1 MNTNTIDQQI
11 ELEKHYTTLAQETFK
26 KRLEQARNQGRIT
39 SQPLGSGLKKLFV
52 EALATNIETWI
63 EDNTK
68 PKRGVG
74 KKYRELLKA
83 MLEAF
88 GMQNLVLNICATVLE
103 RAINETLAT
112 DHKASVSSC
121 AYSIGNSLY
130 YNAQTEAFLKQD
142 EEGTQ
147 VNRIQDGLD
156 KRTLGYQKTRHI
168 KGIMKKNKFEWVK
181 YEKSAVVNLGL
192 DILYILIQ
200 STDLIK
206 TSEANDRVKFLEP
219 TQILLDTYRYNA
231 DYISQFITDRTPT
244 IIKPKKWNDLSQGG
258 YYGAMAKR
266 LHFMRISHIVG
277 KTKVVKSYI
286 KKIRDIDLS
295 KIYSAVNAIQET
307 PYRINK
313 DMYEVIEA
321 IINQGGGLAGIA
333 SMEPHEPEPTRK
345 FKETK
350 QEYGKRF
357 HEWLEIELSRR
368 SKAIRALRLFRYAKD
383 FKGYDNIYFPCNID
397 FRGRIYPIPLFNHQG
412 DDFMKSL
419 IIYSNPVPLMDS
431 QDIELLYW
439 QGANLWGNDKVS
451 HAEQVEWVKDHH
463 SHIVDSAKHPLD
475 YLWWTEAD
483 EPLQFLAWCMEY
495 VKSLEYFEEFKTY
508 DGYSCPLVIAYDG
521 TCSGLQH
528 YSAMLRDEVGGSAV
542 NLVDHERPADIYQ
555 QVADKVLKIVE
566 KDAMSGTLDEVQKEE
581 VGGGQRVHFGTRSM
595 AQAWLAHGV
604 TRKVVK
610 RNVMTLAYG
619 SGQYGFQEQ
628 IYEDTTKGNIHFKR
642 FEKPCAKYMAKLVWQ
657 EVQTT
662 VVSATEGM
670 KYLKALAKV
679 LTKHGLPVNWWT
691 PLGLPVQQQY
701 LKLVQ
706 KSFRT
711 RFGDMVSW
719 RGYYQ
724 DVADDESLDANGQK
738 NGVAP
743 NFIHSLDST
752 HLMMTVNEAGLSN
765 YTTIHDSFGTSLGE
779 ARHLQKVIREQLYK
793 LYTEYSPIEEFKKY
807 VEEMTGEDLSDIPE
821 PPKGSLKLENI
832 LTSSFIFH

>member
-1 MNTNTIDQQI
+1 MNTNTIEQQI
-11 ELEKHYTTLAQETFK
+11 AIEEHYTHLAQESFK
-26 KRLEQARNQGRIT
+26 KRLEQARNQGKIT

-52 EALATNIETWI
+52 EPFALNIEAWI
-63 EDNTK
+63 IDNTK
-68 PKRGVG
+68 PRRGVG

-88 GMQNLVLNICATVLE
+88 GMEALVLNICATALE
-103 RAINETLAT
+103 RALNEALAT
-112 DHKASVSSC
+112 HYKASISSC

-130 YNAQTEAFLKQD
+130 YNGQTEAFLKQD
-142 EEGTQ
+142 ETGTQ

-156 KRTLGYQKTRHI
+156 KRVMLYQKTRHI
-168 KGIMKKNKFEWVK
+168 KTIMEKNKFEWVK
-181 YEKSAVVNLGL
+181 YHKEAVVNMGM

-200 STDLIK
+200 STDLLT
-206 TSEANDRVKFLEP
+206 TSDANDSVKLLQP
-219 TQILLDTYRYNA
+219 TQKLLETYRYNA
-231 DYISQFITDRTPT
+231 DFISQFVTDRTPT
-244 IIKPKKWNDLSQGG
+244 IVPPKPWTDLNDGG
-258 YYGAMAKR
+258 YYGVMADR

-277 KTKVVKSYI
+277 KTKVVKSYL
-286 KKIRDIDLS
+286 KKIQDVDLS
-295 KIYSAVNAIQET
+295 KIYGAVNRIQET
-307 PYRINK
+307 PYKINK
-313 DMYEVIEA
+313 DMYAVIEA
-321 IINQGGGLAGIA
+321 LIEQGGGIA
-333 SMEPHEPEPTRK
+333 DIPRMEPYEEPK
-345 FKETK
+345 QGFKEPRK
-350 QEYGKRF
+350 EFGKRY
-357 HEWLEIELSRR
+357 HEWLDIELPRR
-368 SKAIRALRLFRYAKD
+368 SKAIRALRLFRYAKE
-383 FKGYDNIYFPCNID
+383 FKEYDNIYFPCNID

-419 IIYSNPVPLMDS
+419 IIYSNPVALKDS

-451 HAEQVEWVKDHH
+451 HAEQVEWVRAHH
-463 SHIVDSAKHPLD
+463 SNIVDSAKNPLD

-495 VKSLEYFEEFKTY
+495 VKSLKYYEENKTY
-508 DGYSCPLVIAYDG
+508 EGYSCPLVIAYDG

-542 NLVDHERPADIYQ
+542 NLIDHEIPADIYQ

-566 KDAMSGTLDEVQKEE
+566 RDAMSGTLDEVEKEE

-595 AQAWLAHGV
+595 AQAWLANGV

-619 SGQYGFQEQ
+619 SGRYGFEEQ
-628 IYEDTTKGNIHFKR
+628 ILEDTCKGNPHFKR

-670 KYLKALAKV
+670 KYLKGLAKV

-701 LKLVQ
+701 LKLVK

-724 DVADDESLDANGQK
+724 DVADDESLDLNGQK
-738 NGVAP
+738 NGIAP

-752 HLMMTVNEAGLSN
+752 HLMMVVNEAGLSN

-779 ARHLQKVIREQLYK
+779 ARRLQVVIREQLYK
-793 LYTEYSPIEEFKKY
+793 LYTEHSPIEEFKKY

-821 PPKGSLKLENI
+821 PPKGTLNLENI
-832 LTSSFIFH
+832 LTSTFIFH

>member
-11 ELEKHYTTLAQETFK
+11 ELEKHYTTLAQESFK

-52 EALATNIETWI
+52 EALATNIGSWI
-63 EDNTK
+63 DDNTK

-88 GMQNLVLNICATVLE
+88 GMEALVLNICATVLE

-219 TQILLDTYRYNA
+219 TQALLDTYRYNA

-244 IIKPKKWNDLSQGG
+244 IIKPKKWDDLSHGG

-286 KKIRDIDLS
+286 KKIRDVDLS
-295 KIYSAVNAIQET
+295 KIYKAVNAIQET

-321 IINQGGGLAGIA
+321 IINQGGGIAGIA

-345 FKETK
+345 LKETK

-383 FKGYDNIYFPCNID
+383 FKDYDNIYFPCNID

-451 HAEQVEWVKDHH
+451 HEEQVEWVKTHH
-463 SHIVDSAKHPLD
+463 SHIVDSAKNPLD

-495 VKSLEYFEEFKTY
+495 VKSLEYYEEFKTY
-508 DGYSCPLVIAYDG
+508 EGYSCPLVIAYDG

-724 DVADDESLDANGQK
+724 DVADDESLDLNGQK
-738 NGVAP
+738 NGIAP

-752 HLMMTVNEAGLSN
+752 HLMMVVNEAGLSN

-779 ARHLQKVIREQLYK
+779 ARQLQRVIREQLYK
-793 LYTEYSPIEEFKKY
+793 LYTEHSPIEEFKKY

-821 PPKGSLKLENI
+821 PPKGTLNLENI
-832 LTSSFIFH
+832 LTSTFIFH

>member
-508 DGYSCPLVIAYDG
+508 EGYSCPLVIAYDG

-724 DVADDESLDANGQK
+724 DIADDESLDANGQK
-738 NGVAP
+738 NGIAP

-752 HLMMTVNEAGLSN
+752 HLMMVVNEAGLSN

-779 ARHLQKVIREQLYK
+779 ARHLQVVIREQLYK
-793 LYTEYSPIEEFKKY
+793 LYTEHSPIEEFKKY
-807 VEEMTGEDLSDIPE
+807 VEAMTGEDLSDIPE
-821 PPKGSLKLENI
+821 PPKGDLKLENI
-832 LTSSFIFH
+832 LTSTFIFH

>member
-1 MNTNTIDQQI
+1 MTTNTLDQQI
-11 ELEKHYTTLAQETFK
+11 ELEKYYTELAQESFK
-26 KRLEQARNQGRIT
+26 KRLEHARNQGRIT

-83 MLEAF
+83 MLKAF
-88 GMQNLVLNICATVLE
+88 GMKNLVLNICATVLE

-130 YNAQTEAFLKQD
+130 YNAQTEAFLKKD

-156 KRTLGYQKTRHI
+156 KRNMVYQKTRHI

-181 YEKSAVVNLGL
+181 YEKSAIVNLGL

-219 TQILLDTYRYNA
+219 TQALLDTYRYNA

-244 IIKPKKWNDLSQGG
+244 IIKPKKWDDLSHGG

-286 KKIRDIDLS
+286 KKIRDVDLS
-295 KIYSAVNAIQET
+295 KIYKAVNAIQET

-321 IINQGGGLAGIA
+321 IINQGGGIAGIA

-357 HEWLEIELSRR
+357 HDWLEIELSRR

-383 FKGYDNIYFPCNID
+383 FKEYDNIYFPCNID

-419 IIYSNPVPLMDS
+419 IIYSNPVPLTDS

-451 HAEQVEWVKDHH
+451 HSEQVEWVKTHH
-463 SHIVDSAKHPLD
+463 SNIVDSARNPLD

-495 VKSLEYFEEFKTY
+495 VKSLEYYEEFKTY
-508 DGYSCPLVIAYDG
+508 EGYSCPLVIAYDG

-528 YSAMLRDEVGGSAV
+528 YSAILRDEVGGSAV

-738 NGVAP
+738 NGIAP

-752 HLMMTVNEAGLSN
+752 HLMMVVNEAGLSN

-779 ARHLQKVIREQLYK
+779 ARHLQVVIREQLYK
-793 LYTEYSPIEEFKKY
+793 LYTEHSPIEEFKKY
-807 VEEMTGEDLSDIPE
+807 VEVMTGEDLSDIPE
-821 PPKGSLKLENI
+821 PPKGGLKLENI
-832 LTSSFIFH
+832 LTSTFIFH

>member
-1 MNTNTIDQQI
+1 MKSITLEQQI
-11 ELEKHYTTLAQETFK
+11 ELEQYYTTLAQESFRK
-26 KRLEQARNQGRIT
+26 KLEQARNQGRIT

-52 EALATNIETWI
+52 EAFATNIGSWVDEQ
-63 EDNTK
+63 TK
-68 PKRGVG
+68 PKRGVS
-74 KKYRELLKA
+74 KKYVPLLRA

-88 GMQNLVLNICATVLE
+88 GRENLILNICATVLE

-112 DHKASVSSC
+112 DHKANVSSC
-121 AYSIGNSLY
+121 ALQIGKSLY
-130 YNAQTEAFLKQD
+130 YNGYTEAYLKQD
-142 EEGTQ
+142 GTGTQ
-147 VNRIQDGLD
+147 VNRIQEGLN
-156 KRTLGYQKTRHI
+156 KRAYQGQKERHI
-168 KGIMKKNKFEWVK
+168 ANVMQKNKFEWVK
-181 YEKSAVVNLGL
+181 FEKAVIILLGVDL
-192 DILYILIQ
+192 LYILVN
-200 STDLIK
+200 STDLITISK
-206 TSEANDRVKFLEP
+206 SNSTIHYLEP
-219 TQILLDTYRYNA
+219 TQALLDTYRYNA
-231 DYISQFITDRTPT
+231 EFISKFIVDRTPT
-244 IIKPKKWNDLSQGG
+244 IIRPKPWEDLSHGG
-258 YYGAMAKR
+258 YYEAMANR
-266 LHFMRISHIVG
+266 LHFMRINHLVG
-277 KTKVVKSYI
+277 KTKVVKGYL
-286 KKIRDIDLS
+286 KKIRDVDLS
-295 KIYSAVNAIQET
+295 KIYGAVNKIQET
-307 PYRINK
+307 SYCINK
-313 DMYEVIEA
+313 DMYKVIDT
-321 IINQGGGLAGIA
+321 IIEQGGGLAGIA
-333 SMEPHEPEPTRK
+333 SMEPHEPEPVMK

-350 QEYGKRF
+350 KDFNKRLGK
-357 HEWLEIELSRR
+357 WLEIEVARR
-368 SKAIRALRLFRYAKD
+368 SKALRVLRIFRYARE
-383 FKGYDNIYFPCNID
+383 FKEYDNIYFPCNID

-419 IIYSNPVPLMDS
+419 IIYSDPVQLKDS

-451 HAEQVEWVKDHH
+451 HEEQVEWVKAHH
-463 SHIVDSAKHPLD
+463 SHIVDSAKNPLD
-475 YLWWTEAD
+475 YLWWTDAD
-483 EPLQFLAWCMEY
+483 EPLQFLAWAMEY
-495 VKSLEYFEEFKTY
+495 VKSLEYYEEHKTY
-508 DGYSCPLVIAYDG
+508 EGYSCPLVIAYDG

-566 KDAMSGTLDEVQKEE
+566 RDAMSGTLDEVEKEE

-628 IYEDTTKGNIHFKR
+628 ILEDTTKGNPHFDR
-642 FEKPCAKYMAKLVWQ
+642 FAVPCAKYMAKLVWQ

-701 LKLVQ
+701 LKMVQ
-706 KSFRT
+706 KSFQT
-711 RFGDMVSW
+711 RFGDRCQW

-724 DVADDESLDANGQK
+724 DVADDEELDANGQK
-738 NGVAP
+738 NGIAP

-752 HLMMTVNEAGLSN
+752 HLMMVVNEAGLSN

-779 ARHLQKVIREQLYK
+779 ARHLQVVIREQLYK
-793 LYTEYSPIEEFKKY
+793 LYTEHEPIEQFKKY

-821 PPKGSLKLENI
+821 PPKGTLNLDNI
-832 LTSSFIFH
+832 LTSTFIFH

>member
-112 DHKASVSSC
+112 YHKASVSSC

-508 DGYSCPLVIAYDG
+508 EGYSCPLVIAYDG

>member
-1 MNTNTIDQQI
+1 MNTNTIEQQI
-11 ELEKHYTTLAQETFK
+11 ELEKYYTNLAQETFK

-52 EALATNIETWI
+52 EALAKNIETWI

-88 GMQNLVLNICATVLE
+88 GMEALVLNICATVLE

-219 TQILLDTYRYNA
+219 TQALLDTYRYNA

-244 IIKPKKWNDLSQGG
+244 IIKPKKWDDLSHGG

-286 KKIRDIDLS
+286 KKIRDVDLS
-295 KIYSAVNAIQET
+295 KIYKAVNAIQET

-321 IINQGGGLAGIA
+321 IINQGGGIAGIA

-383 FKGYDNIYFPCNID
+383 FKDYDNIYFPCNID

-419 IIYSNPVPLMDS
+419 IVYSNPAPLMDS

-451 HAEQVEWVKDHH
+451 HNEQVEWVRAHH
-463 SHIVDSAKHPLD
+463 SNIVDSAKNHLD

-495 VKSLEYFEEFKTY
+495 VKSLEYYEEFKTY
-508 DGYSCPLVIAYDG
+508 EGYSCPLVIAYDG

-528 YSAMLRDEVGGSAV
+528 YSAMLRDEVGGYAV

-738 NGVAP
+738 NGIAP

-752 HLMMTVNEAGLSN
+752 HLMMVVNEAGLSN

-779 ARHLQKVIREQLYK
+779 ARHLQVVIREQLYK
-793 LYTEYSPIEEFKKY
+793 LYTEHSPIEEFKKY

-832 LTSSFIFH
+832 LTSTFIFH

>member
-1 MNTNTIDQQI
+1 MNANTLDQQI
-11 ELEKHYTTLAQETFK
+11 AIEKHYTELAQETFK

-52 EALATNIETWI
+52 EALAKNIETWI

-88 GMQNLVLNICATVLE
+88 GMEALVLNICATVLE

-168 KGIMKKNKFEWVK
+168 KGIMKKNKFEWIK

-286 KKIRDIDLS
+286 KKIRDVDLS
-295 KIYSAVNAIQET
+295 KIYKAVNAIQET

-321 IINQGGGLAGIA
+321 IINQGGGIAGIA

-345 FKETK
+345 LKETK

-383 FKGYDNIYFPCNID
+383 FKDYDNIYFPCNID

-451 HAEQVEWVKDHH
+451 HEEQVEWVKTHH
-463 SHIVDSAKHPLD
+463 SHIVDSAKNPLD
-475 YLWWTEAD
+475 YIWWTEAD

-495 VKSLEYFEEFKTY
+495 VKSLEYYEEFKTY
-508 DGYSCPLVIAYDG
+508 EGYSCPLVIAYDG

-701 LKLVQ
+701 LKLVK

-724 DVADDESLDANGQK
+724 DVADDESLDLNGQK
-738 NGVAP
+738 NGIAP

-752 HLMMTVNEAGLSN
+752 HLMMVVNEAGLSN

-779 ARHLQKVIREQLYK
+779 ARQLQRVIREQLYK
-793 LYTEYSPIEEFKKY
+793 LYTEHSPIEEFKKY

-821 PPKGSLKLENI
+821 PPKGTLNLENI
-832 LTSSFIFH
+832 LTSTFIFH

>member
-1 MNTNTIDQQI
+1 MTTNTLDQQI
-11 ELEKHYTTLAQETFK
+11 AIEKHYTELAQETFK

-52 EALATNIETWI
+52 EALAKNIETWI
-63 EDNTK
+63 KDNTK

-88 GMQNLVLNICATVLE
+88 GMEALVLNICATVLE
-103 RAINETLAT
+103 RAINETLAI

-142 EEGTQ
+142 KEGTQ

-181 YEKSAVVNLGL
+181 YEKSAIVNLGL

-219 TQILLDTYRYNA
+219 TQALLDTYRYNA

-244 IIKPKKWNDLSQGG
+244 IIKPKKWDDLSHGG

-286 KKIRDIDLS
+286 KKIRDVDLS
-295 KIYSAVNAIQET
+295 KIYKAVNAIQET

-321 IINQGGGLAGIA
+321 IINQGGGIAGIA

-419 IIYSNPVPLMDS
+419 IVYSNPVPLTDS

-451 HAEQVEWVKDHH
+451 HSEQVEWVKTHH
-463 SHIVDSAKHPLD
+463 SHIVDSAKNPLD

-495 VKSLEYFEEFKTY
+495 VKSLEYYEEFKTY
-508 DGYSCPLVIAYDG
+508 EGYSCPLVIAYDG

-566 KDAMSGTLDEVQKEE
+566 RDAMSGTLDEVQKEE

-642 FEKPCAKYMAKLVWQ
+642 FEKPCSKYMAKLVWQ

-738 NGVAP
+738 NGIAP

-752 HLMMTVNEAGLSN
+752 HLMMVVNEAGLSN

-779 ARHLQKVIREQLYK
+779 ARHLQVVIREQLYK
-793 LYTEYSPIEEFKKY
+793 LYTEHSPIEEFKKY
-807 VEEMTGEDLSDIPE
+807 VEAMTGEDLSDIPE
-821 PPKGSLKLENI
+821 PPKGGLKLENI
-832 LTSSFIFH
+832 LTSTFIFH

>member
-1 MNTNTIDQQI
+1 MNTNTLDQQI
-11 ELEKHYTTLAQETFK
+11 AIEKHYTELAQETFK

-52 EALATNIETWI
+52 EALAKNIETWI

-88 GMQNLVLNICATVLE
+88 GIEALVLNICATVLE

-156 KRTLGYQKTRHI
+156 KRTLTYQKTRHI

-219 TQILLDTYRYNA
+219 TQVLLDTYRYNA

-244 IIKPKKWNDLSQGG
+244 IIPPKKWDDLSHGG

-286 KKIRDIDLS
+286 KKIRDVDLS

-321 IINQGGGLAGIA
+321 IIKQGGGLAGIA

-419 IIYSNPVPLMDS
+419 IIYSNPVPLTDS

-451 HAEQVEWVKDHH
+451 HSEQVEWVKTHH
-463 SHIVDSAKHPLD
+463 SNIVDSATHPLD

-483 EPLQFLAWCMEY
+483 EPLQFLAWCKEY

-508 DGYSCPLVIAYDG
+508 EGYSCPLVIAYDG

-542 NLVDHERPADIYQ
+542 NLVDHEKPADIYQ

-566 KDAMSGTLDEVQKEE
+566 RDAMSGTLDEVQKEE

-738 NGVAP
+738 NGIAP

-752 HLMMTVNEAGLSN
+752 HLMMVVNEAGLSN

-779 ARHLQKVIREQLYK
+779 ARHLQVVIREQLYK
-793 LYTEYSPIEEFKKY
+793 LYTEHSPIEEFKKY
-807 VEEMTGEDLSDIPE
+807 VEAMTGEDLSDIPE
-821 PPKGSLKLENI
+821 PPKGGLKLENI
-832 LTSSFIFH
+832 LTSTFIFH

>member
-63 EDNTK
+63 EDNIK

-508 DGYSCPLVIAYDG
+508 EGYSCPLVIAYDG

>member
-1 MNTNTIDQQI
+1 MNANTLDQQI
-11 ELEKHYTTLAQETFK
+11 AIEKHYTELAQETFK

-52 EALATNIETWI
+52 EALAKNIETWI

-88 GMQNLVLNICATVLE
+88 GMEALVLNICATVLE

-168 KGIMKKNKFEWVK
+168 KGIMKKNKFEWIK
-181 YEKSAVVNLGL
+181 YEKSAIVNLGL

-219 TQILLDTYRYNA
+219 TQALLDTYRYNA

-244 IIKPKKWNDLSQGG
+244 IIPPKKWDDLSHGG

-286 KKIRDIDLS
+286 KKIRDVDLS
-295 KIYSAVNAIQET
+295 KIYKAVNAIQET

-321 IINQGGGLAGIA
+321 IINQGGGIAGIA

-419 IIYSNPVPLMDS
+419 IVYSNPVPLTNS

-451 HAEQVEWVKDHH
+451 HSEQVEWVKTHH
-463 SHIVDSAKHPLD
+463 SHIVDSAKNPLD

-483 EPLQFLAWCMEY
+483 ESLQFLAWCMEY
-495 VKSLEYFEEFKTY
+495 VKSLEYYEEFKTY
-508 DGYSCPLVIAYDG
+508 EGYSCPLVIAYDG

-528 YSAMLRDEVGGSAV
+528 YSAMLKDEIGGSAV

-738 NGVAP
+738 NGIAP

-752 HLMMTVNEAGLSN
+752 HLMMVVNEAGLSN

-779 ARHLQKVIREQLYK
+779 ARHLQVVIREQLYK
-793 LYTEYSPIEEFKKY
+793 LYTEHSPIEEFKKY
-807 VEEMTGEDLSDIPE
+807 VEEMTGEDLSDISE
-821 PPKGSLKLENI
+821 PPKGGLKLENI
-832 LTSSFIFH
+832 LTSTFIFH

>member
-1 MNTNTIDQQI
+1 MNTNTLDQQI
-11 ELEKHYTTLAQETFK
+11 AIEKHYTDLAQETFK

-508 DGYSCPLVIAYDG
+508 EGYSCPLVIAYDG

-604 TRKVVK
+604 KRKVVK

>member
-1 MNTNTIDQQI
+1 MTQVTIEQQI
-11 ELEKHYTTLAQETFK
+11 ELEKHYTELAQETFK

-52 EALATNIETWI
+52 EALATNIGAWLDE
-63 EDNTK
+63 NTK

-74 KKYRELLKA
+74 KKYRGLLKA

-88 GMQNLVLNICATVLE
+88 GKDALVLNICATVLE
-103 RAINETLAT
+103 KAINETLAT

-121 AYSIGNSLY
+121 GYQVGNSLY
-130 YNAQTEAFLKQD
+130 YNAKTEAYLKQD
-142 EEGTQ
+142 GTGTQ
-147 VNRIQDGLD
+147 VNRIQEGLD
-156 KRTLGYQKTRHI
+156 KRTHMYQKTSHI
-168 KGIMKKNKFEWVK
+168 KGVMKKNNFEWVK
-181 YEKSAVVNLGL
+181 YEKRAIVNLGL

-200 STDLIK
+200 STDLITISQASDHTK
-206 TSEANDRVKFLEP
+206 YLEP
-219 TQILLDTYRYNA
+219 SQALLDTYRYNA
-231 DYISQFITDRTPT
+231 EFISKFIVDRTPT
-244 IIKPKKWNDLSQGG
+244 IVKPKPWTDMSQGG
-258 YYGAMAKR
+258 YYGAMKKR

-286 KKIRDIDLS
+286 RKIQDVDLS

-313 DMYEVIEA
+313 DMYEVVNA
-321 IINQGGGLAGIA
+321 IFEQGGGIAGIA
-333 SMEPHEPEPTRK
+333 GFEPHAPEPVRNT
-345 FKETK
+345 FETK
-350 QEYGKRF
+350 QDFGKRF
-357 HEWLEIELSRR
+357 HEWLEIEIARR
-368 SKAIRALRLFRYAKD
+368 SKALRAMRLFRYAKE
-383 FKGYDNIYFPCNID
+383 FKGYDKIYFPCNID

-419 IIYSNPVPLMDS
+419 IEYAEPVPLKDS
-431 QDIELLYW
+431 QDIELFYW

-451 HAEQVEWVKDHH
+451 HAEQVEWVKAHH
-463 SHIVDSAKHPLD
+463 SNIVDSAKAPLD
-475 YLWWTEAD
+475 YLWWTDAD
-483 EPLQFLAWCMEY
+483 EPLQFLVWAMEY
-495 VKSLEYFEEFKTY
+495 VKSLEYYEEHKTY
-508 DGYSCPLVIAYDG
+508 EGYNCPLVIAYDG

-542 NLVDHERPADIYQ
+542 NLIDHERPADIYQ

-566 KDAMSGTLDEVQKEE
+566 KDATSGTLDEVEKEAI
-581 VGGGQRVHFGTRSM
+581 GGGQRVHFGTRSM

-604 TRKVVK
+604 NRKVVK

-628 IYEDTTKGNIHFKR
+628 IYEDTTKGNPHFKS

-670 KYLKALAKV
+670 KYLKELAKV

-706 KSFRT
+706 KSFMT
-711 RFGDMVSW
+711 RFGDRIRW
-719 RGYYQ
+719 WGYYQ
-724 DVADDESLDANGQK
+724 DVSDDEALDANGQK
-738 NGVAP
+738 NGIAP

-752 HLMMTVNEAGLSN
+752 HLMMVVNEAGLSN

-779 ARHLQKVIREQLYK
+779 ARHLQRVIREQLYK
-793 LYTEYSPIEEFKKY
+793 LYTEHSPLEEFRQY
-807 VEEMTGEDLSDIPE
+807 VQEMTGEDLSDIVE
-821 PPKGSLKLENI
+821 PPKGNLDLKNI
-832 LTSSFIFH
+832 LTSTFIFH

>member
-1 MNTNTIDQQI
+1 MNTNTLDQQI
-11 ELEKHYTTLAQETFK
+11 AIEKHYTELAQETFK

-168 KGIMKKNKFEWVK
+168 KGIMKKNKFEWIK
-181 YEKSAVVNLGL
+181 YEKSAIVNLGL

-219 TQILLDTYRYNA
+219 TQALLDTYRYNA

-244 IIKPKKWNDLSQGG
+244 IIPPKKWDDLSHGG

-286 KKIRDIDLS
+286 KKIRDVDLS
-295 KIYSAVNAIQET
+295 KIYKAVNAIQET

-321 IINQGGGLAGIA
+321 IINQGGGIAGIA

-345 FKETK
+345 FKESK

-419 IIYSNPVPLMDS
+419 IVYSNPVPLTNS

-451 HAEQVEWVKDHH
+451 HSEQVEWVKAHH
-463 SHIVDSAKHPLD
+463 SHIVDSATHPLD

-508 DGYSCPLVIAYDG
+508 EGYSCPLVIAYDG

-738 NGVAP
+738 NGIAP

-752 HLMMTVNEAGLSN
+752 HLMMVVNEAGLSN

-779 ARHLQKVIREQLYK
+779 ARHLQVVIREQLYK
-793 LYTEYSPIEEFKKY
+793 LYTEHSPIEEFKKY
-807 VEEMTGEDLSDIPE
+807 VEAMTGEDLSDIPE

-832 LTSSFIFH
+832 LTSTFIFH

>member
-1 MNTNTIDQQI
+1 MKSITLEQQI
-11 ELEKHYTTLAQETFK
+11 ELEKYYTTLAQESFK
-26 KRLEQARNQGRIT
+26 KKLEQARNQGRIT

-52 EALATNIETWI
+52 EAFATNIGSWVDEQ
-63 EDNTK
+63 TK
-68 PKRGVG
+68 PKRGVS
-74 KKYRELLKA
+74 KKYVPLLRA

-88 GMQNLVLNICATVLE
+88 GRENLILNICATVLE

-112 DHKASVSSC
+112 DHKANVSSC
-121 AYSIGNSLY
+121 AMQIGKSLY
-130 YNAQTEAFLKQD
+130 YNGYTEAYLKQD
-142 EEGTQ
+142 GTGTQ
-147 VNRIQDGLD
+147 VNRIQEGLN
-156 KRTLGYQKTRHI
+156 KRAYQGQKERHI
-168 KGIMKKNKFEWVK
+168 ANVMQKNKFEWMK
-181 YEKSAVVNLGL
+181 FEKAVIILLGVDL
-192 DILYILIQ
+192 LYILVN
-200 STDLIK
+200 STDLITISK
-206 TSEANDRVKFLEP
+206 SNSTIHYLEP
-219 TQILLDTYRYNA
+219 TQALLDTYRYNA
-231 DYISQFITDRTPT
+231 EFISKFIVDRTPT
-244 IIKPKKWNDLSQGG
+244 IIRPKPWDDLSHGG
-258 YYGAMAKR
+258 YYGAMSNR
-266 LHFMRISHIVG
+266 LHFMRINHLVG
-277 KTKVVKSYI
+277 KTKVVKGYL
-286 KKIRDIDLS
+286 KKIRDVDLS
-295 KIYSAVNAIQET
+295 KIYGAVNKIQET
-307 PYRINK
+307 SYCINK
-313 DMYEVIEA
+313 DMYKVIDT
-321 IINQGGGLAGIA
+321 IIEQGGGLAGIA
-333 SMEPHEPEPTRK
+333 SMEPHEPEPVMK

-350 QEYGKRF
+350 KDFNKRLGK
-357 HEWLEIELSRR
+357 WLEIEVARR
-368 SKAIRALRLFRYAKD
+368 SKALRVLRIFRYAREFKD
-383 FKGYDNIYFPCNID
+383 YDKIYFPCNID

-419 IIYSNPVPLMDS
+419 IIYSDPVSLKDS

-451 HAEQVEWVKDHH
+451 HAEQVEWVKTHH
-463 SHIVDSAKHPLD
+463 SHIVDSAKNPLD
-475 YLWWTEAD
+475 YLWWTDAD
-483 EPLQFLAWCMEY
+483 EPLQFLAWAMEY
-495 VKSLEYFEEFKTY
+495 VKSLEYYEEHKTY
-508 DGYSCPLVIAYDG
+508 EGYSCPLVIAYDG

-566 KDAMSGTLDEVQKEE
+566 RDAMSGTLDEVEKEE

-628 IYEDTTKGNIHFKR
+628 ILEDTTKGNPYFDR
-642 FEKPCAKYMAKLVWQ
+642 FAVPCAKYLAKLVWQ

-701 LKLVQ
+701 LKMVQ
-706 KSFRT
+706 KSFQT
-711 RFGDMVSW
+711 RFGDRCQW

-724 DVADDESLDANGQK
+724 DVADDEELDANGQK
-738 NGVAP
+738 NGIAP

-752 HLMMTVNEAGLSN
+752 HLMMVVNEAGLSN

-779 ARHLQKVIREQLYK
+779 ARHLQVIIREQLYK
-793 LYTEYSPIEEFKKY
+793 LYTEHSPIEEFKEY
-807 VEEMTGEDLSDIPE
+807 VQEMTGEDLSDIPE
-821 PPKGSLKLENI
+821 PPKGTLNLENI
-832 LTSSFIFH
+832 LTSTFIFH

>member
-1 MNTNTIDQQI
+1 MNANTLDQQI
-11 ELEKHYTTLAQETFK
+11 AIEKHYTELAQETFK

-52 EALATNIETWI
+52 EALAKNIETWI

-88 GMQNLVLNICATVLE
+88 GMEALVLNICATVLE

-168 KGIMKKNKFEWVK
+168 KGIMKKNKFEWIK
-181 YEKSAVVNLGL
+181 YEKSAIVNLGL

-219 TQILLDTYRYNA
+219 TQALLDTYRYNA

-244 IIKPKKWNDLSQGG
+244 IIPPKKWDDLSHGG

-286 KKIRDIDLS
+286 KKIRDVDLS
-295 KIYSAVNAIQET
+295 KIYKAVNAIQET

-321 IINQGGGLAGIA
+321 IINQGGGIAGIA

-419 IIYSNPVPLMDS
+419 IVYSNPVPLTNS

-451 HAEQVEWVKDHH
+451 HSEQVEWVKTHH
-463 SHIVDSAKHPLD
+463 SHIVDSAKNPLD

-495 VKSLEYFEEFKTY
+495 VKSLEYYEEFKTY
-508 DGYSCPLVIAYDG
+508 EGYSCPLVIAYDG

-528 YSAMLRDEVGGSAV
+528 YSAMLRDEIGGSAV

-738 NGVAP
+738 NGIAP

-752 HLMMTVNEAGLSN
+752 HLMMVVNEAGLSN

-779 ARHLQKVIREQLYK
+779 ARHLQVVIREQLYK
-793 LYTEYSPIEEFKKY
+793 LYTEHSPIEEFKKY
-807 VEEMTGEDLSDIPE
+807 VEEMTGEDLSDISE
-821 PPKGSLKLENI
+821 PPKGGLKLENI
-832 LTSSFIFH
+832 LTSTFIFH

>member
-1 MNTNTIDQQI
+1 MNTNTLDQQI
-11 ELEKHYTTLAQETFK
+11 AIEKHYTELAQETFK
-26 KRLEQARNQGRIT
+26 KRQEQARNQGRIT

-52 EALATNIETWI
+52 EALAKNIETWI

-88 GMQNLVLNICATVLE
+88 GMEALVLNICATVLE

-219 TQILLDTYRYNA
+219 TQALLDTYRYNA

-244 IIKPKKWNDLSQGG
+244 IIKPKKWDDLSHGG

-286 KKIRDIDLS
+286 KKIRDVDLS
-295 KIYSAVNAIQET
+295 KIYKAVNAIQET

-321 IINQGGGLAGIA
+321 IINQGGGIAGIA

-419 IIYSNPVPLMDS
+419 IMYSNPVPLMDS

-451 HAEQVEWVKDHH
+451 HNEQVEWVRAHH
-463 SHIVDSAKHPLD
+463 SNIVDSAKNPLD
-475 YLWWTEAD
+475 YLWWSEAD

-495 VKSLEYFEEFKTY
+495 VKSLEYYEEFKTY
-508 DGYSCPLVIAYDG
+508 EGYSCPLVIAYDG

-738 NGVAP
+738 NGIAP

-752 HLMMTVNEAGLSN
+752 HLMMVVNEAGLSN

-779 ARHLQKVIREQLYK
+779 ARHLQVVIREQLYK
-793 LYTEYSPIEEFKKY
+793 LYTEHSPIEEFKKY
-807 VEEMTGEDLSDIPE
+807 VEAMTGEDLSDILE
-821 PPKGSLKLENI
+821 PPKGGLKLENI
-832 LTSSFIFH
+832 LTSTFIFH

>member
-1 MNTNTIDQQI
+1 MKSVTIDQQI
-11 ELEKHYTTLAQETFK
+11 ELEQYYTTLAQESFRK
-26 KRLEQARNQGRIT
+26 KLEQARNQGRIT

-52 EALATNIETWI
+52 EAFATNIGSWVDEQ
-63 EDNTK
+63 TK
-68 PKRGVG
+68 PKRGVS
-74 KKYRELLKA
+74 KKYVPLLRA

-88 GMQNLVLNICATVLE
+88 GRENLILNICATVLE

-112 DHKASVSSC
+112 DHKANVSSC
-121 AYSIGNSLY
+121 AMQIGKSLY
-130 YNAQTEAFLKQD
+130 YNGYTEAYLKQD
-142 EEGTQ
+142 GTGTQ
-147 VNRIQDGLD
+147 VNRIQEGLN
-156 KRTLGYQKTRHI
+156 KRAYQGQKERHI
-168 KGIMKKNKFEWVK
+168 ANVMQKNKFEWVK
-181 YEKSAVVNLGL
+181 FEKAVIILLGVDL
-192 DILYILIQ
+192 LYILVN
-200 STDLIK
+200 STDLITISK
-206 TSEANDRVKFLEP
+206 SNSTIHYLEP
-219 TQILLDTYRYNA
+219 TQALLDTYRYNA
-231 DYISQFITDRTPT
+231 EFISKFIVDRTPT
-244 IIKPKKWNDLSQGG
+244 IIRPKPWDDLSHGG
-258 YYGAMAKR
+258 YYGAMSNR
-266 LHFMRISHIVG
+266 LHFMRINHLVG
-277 KTKVVKSYI
+277 KTKVVKGYL
-286 KKIRDIDLS
+286 KKIRDVDLS
-295 KIYSAVNAIQET
+295 KIYGAVNKIQET
-307 PYRINK
+307 SYCINK
-313 DMYEVIEA
+313 DMYKVIDT
-321 IINQGGGLAGIA
+321 IIEQGGGLAGIA
-333 SMEPHEPEPTRK
+333 SMEPHEPEPVMK

-350 QEYGKRF
+350 KDFNKRLGK
-357 HEWLEIELSRR
+357 WLEIEVARR
-368 SKAIRALRLFRYAKD
+368 SKALRVLRIFRYAREFKD
-383 FKGYDNIYFPCNID
+383 YDKIYFPCNID

-419 IIYSNPVPLMDS
+419 IIYSDPVSLKDS

-451 HAEQVEWVKDHH
+451 HAEQVEWVKTHQ
-463 SHIVDSAKHPLD
+463 SHIVDSAKNPLD
-475 YLWWTEAD
+475 YLWWTDAD
-483 EPLQFLAWCMEY
+483 EPLQFLAWAMEY
-495 VKSLEYFEEFKTY
+495 VKSLEYYEEHKTY
-508 DGYSCPLVIAYDG
+508 EGYSCPLVIAYDG

-566 KDAMSGTLDEVQKEE
+566 RDAMSGTLDEVEKEE

-628 IYEDTTKGNIHFKR
+628 IIEDTTKGNPHFDR
-642 FEKPCAKYMAKLVWQ
+642 FAVPCAKYLAKLVWQ

-701 LKLVQ
+701 LKMVQ
-706 KSFRT
+706 KSFQT
-711 RFGDMVSW
+711 RFGDRCQW

-724 DVADDESLDANGQK
+724 DVADDEELDANGQK
-738 NGVAP
+738 NGIAP

-752 HLMMTVNEAGLSN
+752 HLMMVVNEAGLSN

-779 ARHLQKVIREQLYK
+779 ARHLQVVIREQLYK
-793 LYTEYSPIEEFKKY
+793 LYTEHEPIEQFKKY

-821 PPKGSLKLENI
+821 PPKGTLNLENI
-832 LTSSFIFH
+832 LTSTFIFH

>member
-1 MNTNTIDQQI
+1 MNTNTLDQQI
-11 ELEKHYTTLAQETFK
+11 AIEKHYTDLAQESFK

-52 EALATNIETWI
+52 EALAKNIETWI

-88 GMQNLVLNICATVLE
+88 GMEALVLNICATVLE

-156 KRTLGYQKTRHI
+156 KRTLTYQKTRHI

-219 TQILLDTYRYNA
+219 TQVLLDTYRYNA

-244 IIKPKKWNDLSQGG
+244 IISPKKWDNLSHGG

-286 KKIRDIDLS
+286 KKIRDVDLS
-295 KIYSAVNAIQET
+295 KIYKAVNAIQET

-313 DMYEVIEA
+313 DMYKVIEA

-333 SMEPHEPEPTRK
+333 NMEPHEPEPTRK

-383 FKGYDNIYFPCNID
+383 FKEYDKIYFPCNID

-419 IIYSNPVPLMDS
+419 IMYSNPVPLTDS

-451 HAEQVEWVKDHH
+451 HSEQVEWVKTHH
-463 SHIVDSAKHPLD
+463 SNIVDSATHPLD

-508 DGYSCPLVIAYDG
+508 EGYSCPLVIAYDG

-528 YSAMLRDEVGGSAV
+528 YSAMLRDEIGGSAV
-542 NLVDHERPADIYQ
+542 NLIDHERPADIYQ

>member
-1 MNTNTIDQQI
+1 MNTNTLEQQI
-11 ELEKHYTTLAQETFK
+11 ELEKYYTTLAQESFK
-26 KRLEQARNQGRIT
+26 KKLEQARNQGRIT

-52 EALATNIETWI
+52 EAFATNIEAWI
-63 EDNTK
+63 NDNTK

-88 GMQNLVLNICATVLE
+88 GMEALVLNICATALE
-103 RAINETLAT
+103 RGINETLAT
-112 DHKASVSSC
+112 DHKASISSC
-121 AYSIGNSLY
+121 GYQIGNSLY
-130 YNAQTEAFLKQD
+130 YNGYTEAYLKQD
-142 EEGTQ
+142 GTGTQ
-147 VNRIQDGLD
+147 VNRIQEGLD
-156 KRTLGYQKTRHI
+156 KRALMHQKTSHI
-168 KGIMKKNKFEWVK
+168 KGIMKKNQFEWVK
-181 YEKSAVVNLGL
+181 YEKGAIVNMGV
-192 DILYILIQ
+192 DILYILVQ
-200 STDLIK
+200 STDLIHV
-206 TSEANDRVKFLEP
+206 SEANDRVKFLEP
-219 TQILLDTYRYNA
+219 SQALLETYRYNA
-231 DYISQFITDRTPT
+231 EFISKFIVDRTPT
-244 IIKPKKWNDLSQGG
+244 IIKPKPWDDLSHGG
-258 YYGAMAKR
+258 YYGAMANR
-266 LHFMRISHIVG
+266 LHFMRINHLVG
-277 KTKVVKSYI
+277 KTKVVKGYL
-286 KKIRDIDLS
+286 KKIRDVDLS
-295 KIYSAVNAIQET
+295 KIYGAVNKIQET
-307 PYRINK
+307 SYRINRE
-313 DMYEVIEA
+313 MFEVINK
-321 IINQGGGLAGIA
+321 IIEQGGGLAGIA
-333 SMEPHEPEPTRK
+333 SMEPHEPEPVMK

-350 QEYGKRF
+350 REFGERFGK
-357 HEWLEIELSRR
+357 WIEVEVARR
-368 SKAIRALRLFRYAKD
+368 SKALRVLRIFRYAKE
-383 FKGYDNIYFPCNID
+383 FKEYDNIYFPCNID

-419 IIYSNPVPLMDS
+419 IIYSDPVPLKDS

-451 HAEQVEWVKDHH
+451 HAEQVEWVKAHH
-463 SHIVDSAKHPLD
+463 SHIVDSAKNPLD
-475 YLWWTEAD
+475 YLWWTDAD
-483 EPLQFLAWCMEY
+483 EPLQFLAWAMEY
-495 VKSLEYFEEFKTY
+495 VKSLEYYQENKTY
-508 DGYSCPLVIAYDG
+508 EGYSCPLVIAYDG

-566 KDAMSGTLDEVQKEE
+566 RDAMSGTLDEVEKEA

-628 IYEDTTKGNIHFKR
+628 IYEDTTKGNPHFER
-642 FEKPCAKYMAKLVWQ
+642 FAKPCAKYMAKLVWQ

-701 LKLVQ
+701 LKMVQ

-711 RFGDMVSW
+711 RFGDMVRW
-719 RGYYQ
+719 QGHYQ
-724 DVADDESLDANGQK
+724 DVAEDEALDANGQK
-738 NGVAP
+738 NGIAP

-752 HLMMTVNEAGLSN
+752 HLMMVVNEAGLSN

-779 ARHLQKVIREQLYK
+779 ARHLQVVIREQLYK
-793 LYTEYSPIEEFKKY
+793 LYTEHEPIEQFKQY
-807 VEEMTGEDLSDIPE
+807 VEEMTGEDLSNIPE
-821 PPKGSLKLENI
+821 PPKGTLKLENI
-832 LTSSFIFH
+832 LTSTFIFH

>member
-103 RAINETLAT
+103 RALNETLAT

-192 DILYILIQ
+192 DILYILTQ

-383 FKGYDNIYFPCNID
+383 FKSYDNIYFPCNID

-419 IIYSNPVPLMDS
+419 IIYSNPVALKDS

-451 HAEQVEWVKDHH
+451 HAEQVEWVRAHH
-463 SHIVDSAKHPLD
+463 SNIVDSADNPLD

-495 VKSLEYFEEFKTY
+495 VKSLKYYEENKTY
-508 DGYSCPLVIAYDG
+508 EGYSCPLVIAYDG

-542 NLVDHERPADIYQ
+542 NLIDHERPADIYQ

-566 KDAMSGTLDEVQKEE
+566 KDAREGTLDEVEKEE

-595 AQAWLAHGV
+595 AQAWLANEV

-619 SGQYGFQEQ
+619 SGRYGFEEQ
-628 IYEDTTKGNIHFKR
+628 ILEDTCKGNPHFKR

-701 LKLVQ
+701 LKLVK

-724 DVADDESLDANGQK
+724 DVADDESLDLNGQK
-738 NGVAP
+738 NGIAP

-752 HLMMTVNEAGLSN
+752 HLMMVVNEAGLSN

-779 ARHLQKVIREQLYK
+779 ARRLQVVIREQLYN
-793 LYTEYSPIEEFKKY
+793 LYTKHSPIEEFKKY

-821 PPKGSLKLENI
+821 PPKGTLDLKEIINS
-832 LTSSFIFH
+832 TFIFH

>member
-419 IIYSNPVPLMDS
+419 IIYSSPVPLMDS

-508 DGYSCPLVIAYDG
+508 EGYSCPLVIAYDG

>member
-103 RAINETLAT
+103 RALNETLAT

-192 DILYILIQ
+192 DILYILTQ

-508 DGYSCPLVIAYDG
+508 EGYSCPLVIAYDG